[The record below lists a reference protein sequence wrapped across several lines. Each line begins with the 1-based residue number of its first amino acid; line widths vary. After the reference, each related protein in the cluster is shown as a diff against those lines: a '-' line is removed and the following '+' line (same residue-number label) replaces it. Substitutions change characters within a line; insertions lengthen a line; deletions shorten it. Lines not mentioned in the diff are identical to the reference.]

1 MHKGWVNG
9 ITNDLIFSDDITL
22 KKIRLQSDLIF
33 FFQKLI
39 CLKKDVLHAYQI
51 LNIKLLKHIVELCYM
66 FVP

>member
-9 ITNDLIFSDDITL
+9 IANDLMFSDDITL

-39 CLKKDVLHAYQI
+39 CLKKYLLHAYQI

>member
-33 FFQKLI
+33 IFQKLI
-39 CLKKDVLHAYQI
+39 CLKKYLLHAYQI
-51 LNIKLLKHIVELCYM
+51 LNIKLLENVVELFYM

>member
-1 MHKGWVNG
+1 MPKGWVNG

-22 KKIRLQSDLIF
+22 KMIRLRYDLIF

-39 CLKKDVLHAYQI
+39 CLKKYLLHAYQI
-51 LNIKLLKHIVELCYM
+51 LNIKPLKHIVELCYM

>member
-39 CLKKDVLHAYQI
+39 CLKQVSFACVS
-51 LNIKLLKHIVELCYM
+51 NIKH
-66 FVP
+66 